1 MPLSP
6 ASRGENMRILPLT
19 IALLMTFHSDH
30 ALAQASDFF
39 HAKMD
44 AIAARFTS
52 LDIPD
57 LEKIQLPQA
66 QADGS
71 VIFIYVWHPMT
82 HRPTTASFEA
92 NVGDYF
98 DVTGAEHGVYAGW
111 CYARKS
117 ETYVLKTKSLE
128 IGVMRIWAVGYHGRM
143 PRGKCAGGL
152 PGAAGRLGQTQ
163 VYKDPASGLLTMVRS
178 GHPTRF
184 PAIEKQVQ

>member
-1 MPLSP
+1 
-6 ASRGENMRILPLT
+6 MRFFPLT
-19 IALLMTFHSDH
+19 ISLLIAFHSDH
-30 ALAQASDFF
+30 ALAQAQDFF
-39 HAKMD
+39 HEKLD
-44 AIAARFTS
+44 TVAARFTS
-52 LDIPD
+52 LNIPD

-71 VIFIYVWHPMT
+71 FIFIYVWHPKT

-98 DVTGAEHGVYAGW
+98 DVLGAEHGVYSGW

-117 ETYVLKTKSLE
+117 ETHILKTESCE
-128 IGVMRIWAVGYHGRM
+128 IGVMRIWALGYYGRM
-143 PRGKCAGGL
+143 PGKKCAGGL
-152 PGAAGRLGQTQ
+152 PGPAGRLGQTQ